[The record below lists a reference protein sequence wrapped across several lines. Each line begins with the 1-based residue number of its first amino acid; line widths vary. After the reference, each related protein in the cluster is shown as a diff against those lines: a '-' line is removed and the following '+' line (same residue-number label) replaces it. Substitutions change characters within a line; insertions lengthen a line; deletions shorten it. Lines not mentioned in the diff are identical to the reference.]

1 MRLSCRRILLACA
14 PATAALLTLVVVA
27 PAAAQ
32 DWPAKPV
39 RIVVPFAA
47 GGTSDL
53 LGRLVAERL
62 SRALGQQFFIDNRS
76 GAAGMT
82 GSAAVATAEPD
93 GHTLLISG
101 NASHVI
107 APAFYG
113 NAPFDGVKSFTHIA
127 FLGGVPSGL
136 LVHSSLNVGTYREFL
151 AWARAGGKPVDYL
164 SSGTATYGFLVG
176 AELAR
181 KEGLALN
188 HIPYK
193 GAGPAMLDLVAGHVR
208 VATITF
214 SIAAEHVRSGV
225 LRALGVS
232 TDERLPVFP
241 DIPTFKELGH
251 HDMTSG
257 SWFALSGPANLPA
270 PIVARL
276 NREVQ
281 EILQQADVRRRLDK
295 DAFQVRRMSVE
306 ELQQFFV
313 AETERWSP
321 VAKALSASA
330 K

>member
-1 MRLSCRRILLACA
+1 MTSSRVWISAIGAA
-14 PATAALLTLVVVA
+14 VTAALLAALAAT
-27 PAAAQ
+27 PSAAQ

-39 RIVVPFAA
+39 RIVAPFAA
-47 GGTSDL
+47 GGSSDI
-53 LGRLVAERL
+53 LGRMVAEWL
-62 SRALGQQFFIDNRS
+62 SKALGQQFFIDNRS

-82 GSAAVATAEPD
+82 GSAAVAAAEPD
-93 GHTLLISG
+93 GYTLLISG
-101 NASHVI
+101 NASHII

-113 NAPFDGVKSFTHIA
+113 NTSFDGVRSFTHIA

-136 LVHSSLNVGTYREFL
+136 LVHSSLNVRTYGEFL
-151 AWARAGGKPVDYL
+151 AWARAESKPVDYL
-164 SSGTATYGFLVG
+164 SSGTGTYGFLFG

-181 KEGLALN
+181 KEGLAMN

-214 SIAAEHVRSGV
+214 SATAEHVRSGV
-225 LRALGVS
+225 LRALGIS
-232 TDERLPVFP
+232 TEERLPAFP

-251 HDMTSG
+251 ADMTSG
-257 SWFALSGPANLPA
+257 SWFALSGPPNLPA

-281 EILQQADVRRRLDK
+281 EMMQDAEIRRRLDR
-295 DAFQVRRMSVE
+295 DAFQARRMSAE
-306 ELQQFFV
+306 ELQRFFL
-313 AETERWSP
+313 AETERWGP